1 MAYTIQQLNQM
12 DRKAFSLALGAIF
25 EDTPEI
31 VSQTWDRL
39 PFLSIEQ
46 IYKNLL
52 DTVDVMSLERKHKLI
67 CAHPSLGDR
76 IKMAEASVK
85 EQSSIGLDSLS
96 SEEYNQFQS
105 LNHTYRERF
114 RFPFI
119 IAVRNH
125 TKSSILEA
133 FKTRLQ
139 NSHDLEL
146 DRAIAE
152 IKEIARFRLY
162 DLVIP

>member
-1 MAYTIQQLNQM
+1 MYIIQQLNQM
-12 DRKAFSLALGAIF
+12 DRLAFTLALGTVF

-31 VSQTWDRL
+31 VNQTWDKL
-39 PFLSIEQ
+39 PVLTVEQ
-46 IYKNLL
+46 LYKNLL
-52 DTVDVMSLERKHKLI
+52 DTVDAMSFDRKHKLI

-76 IKMAEASVK
+76 IKMAEASVR

-96 SEEYNQFQS
+96 SEEYNLFQS
-105 LNHTYRERF
+105 LNHAYRQRF
-114 RFPFI
+114 GFPFI

-125 TKSSILEA
+125 TKTSILEA

-139 NSHDLEL
+139 NSLDLEL
-146 DRAIAE
+146 NRAIAE

-162 DLVIP
+162 DLVIS